1 MSNIGSVSSYVS
13 SLASMPKTNYDVNSA
28 AYGPVVAGVVGAAEA
43 AADSVSAVVSFSAES
58 LEKLGDV
65 AESGLQSVTD
75 VFGDVAD
82 AVGDA
87 VDSVENGVVSL
98 YNEVADMAED
108 TFDAVGDA
116 ASSVVDGI
124 SSAAGTVAAYVAMGV
139 EAGKQTVSEI
149 I

>member
-13 SLASMPKTNYDVNSA
+13 SLVSPPQTHYDVNNA
-28 AYGPVVAGVVGAAEA
+28 AYGPVVAGVVGVAEA

-58 LEKLGDV
+58 LGKLGDV
-65 AESGLQSVTD
+65 AESGLHSVSD

-87 VDSVENGVVSL
+87 VDSAENSVVSL
-98 YNEVADMAED
+98 YNEVAGMAED

-116 ASSVVDGI
+116 ASSLADGI
-124 SSAAGTVAAYVAMGV
+124 SSAAGTVASYVAMGV

-149 I
+149 L